1 VLRIRGVAAAALAA
15 LCAVAPTAVA
25 HEGNPNYRSEV
36 HTISP
41 AIAGLEAQV
50 LNYDDRIE
58 LRNDS
63 SQTVVVEG
71 YRGEPYLRFSPD
83 GKVAV
88 NTRSPAAYLNEDRF
102 AAVEVPARAD
112 LEAEPEWETVARN
125 GRYDWHDHRIH
136 WMSKTPPERVSEDES
151 ARVKVF
157 DWKLPVTA
165 ASQGATISGS
175 LTWLGEE
182 GGGFPLV
189 AALSLG
195 LAVLAGG
202 TLVLLVRRRRRS
214 AGASRPKAEAW

>member
-1 VLRIRGVAAAALAA
+1 VLRIRGAAAAALAA

-25 HEGNPNYRSEV
+25 HKGNPNYRSEV
-36 HTISP
+36 QAISP
-41 AIAGLEAQV
+41 AIVGLEAQV

-63 SQTVVVEG
+63 GETVVVEG
-71 YRGEPYLRFSPD
+71 YRGEPYLRFGPD
-83 GKVAV
+83 GTVEV

-102 AAVEVPARAD
+102 AAVDVPARAD
-112 LEAEPEWETVARN
+112 PEAEPEWETVARN

-136 WMSKTPPERVSEDES
+136 WMSKTPPERVSEDE
-151 ARVKVF
+151 ATRVKVF
-157 DWKLPVTA
+157 DWKLPVTT

-195 LAVLAGG
+195 LAVLVGG
-202 TLVLLVRRRRRS
+202 ALVLLVRRRRRG